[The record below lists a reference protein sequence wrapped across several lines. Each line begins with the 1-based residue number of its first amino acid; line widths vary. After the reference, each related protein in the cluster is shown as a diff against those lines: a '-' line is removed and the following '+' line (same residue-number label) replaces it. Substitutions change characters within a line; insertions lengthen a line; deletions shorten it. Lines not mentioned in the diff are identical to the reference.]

1 MLVETSR
8 VSLAWHPA
16 EPQVS
21 AATRKSPGFTNFT
34 YSADSFSH
42 IVKAFCGATPRLRKT
57 GSRGCTCAFCFSA
70 RYSGEFAVVPLAMA
84 AEEFPPWQSV
94 HPSCTVFVGC
104 MVASSIGE
112 WQEMHPPDLRCASSF
127 DCPRSPS
134 AGSCRGAECPRSPKT
149 RNAIAITA
157 KQVADAPRG
166 IALDFFGF
174 AII

>member
-42 IVKAFCGATPRLRKT
+42 FANTSCGTVPRLRKPE
-57 GSRGCTCAFCFSA
+57 SRGWACAFCFWA
-70 RYSGEFAVVPLAMA
+70 RYSGEFGAVPLAMA
-84 AEEFPPWQSV
+84 AEESPPWQSA
-94 HPSCTVFVGC
+94 HPSCTVLVGC
-104 MVASSIGE
+104 IVASSIGE
-112 WQEMHPPDLRCASSF
+112 WQLIHPADLRCASSY

-134 AGSCRGAECPRSPKT
+134 TGSCG
-149 RNAIAITA
+149 
-157 KQVADAPRG
+157 
-166 IALDFFGF
+166 
-174 AII
+174 